1 MAYLPSGDYRVMKT
15 IEVTGQN
22 FYVGGS
28 GTRSRLLW
36 HGPDGGVLVRVQ
48 DPKEVTIEN
57 LDIGNAGT
65 QKNEIDILQTGSGA
79 STRMRYERVWVF
91 GMYRKQPFVKG
102 LQCRDLPP
110 GTVIVADHFNG
121 NLKFTDCARA
131 NLLFNTSFEGAIV
144 VEGKEPQRDGLLGFM
159 TRLATINTNG
169 LFVKDSQNLV
179 MSDYY
184 VESADRMMEF
194 SGKAGDAVGRVT
206 IQMPKSH
213 CSQNP
218 VISLQNYHGHVAIGP
233 SMFYPGGISPAR
245 ITQQGTNPC
254 DFILMACQAYEVTP
268 KIEFAGSAQ
277 CTLLENT
284 GQGMGKNKIPKD
296 ALIKVAEALDDLRR
310 LGAMDLT
317 LNFQ

>member
-1 MAYLPSGDYRVMKT
+1 
-15 IEVTGQN
+15 
-22 FYVGGS
+22 
-28 GTRSRLLW
+28 
-36 HGPDGGVLVRVQ
+36 
-48 DPKEVTIEN
+48 
-57 LDIGNAGT
+57 
-65 QKNEIDILQTGSGA
+65 
-79 STRMRYERVWVF
+79 MRYERVWVF

-194 SGKAGDAVGRVT
+194 RGKPATPWAASPFRCRKAIARRIRLSAYRTTMDTSPSA
-206 IQMPKSH
+206 PA
-213 CSQNP
+213 CSTP
-218 VISLQNYHGHVAIGP
+218 AASARHESPSRARTRVIS
-233 SMFYPGGISPAR
+233 F
-245 ITQQGTNPC
+245 
-254 DFILMACQAYEVTP
+254 
-268 KIEFAGSAQ
+268 
-277 CTLLENT
+277 
-284 GQGMGKNKIPKD
+284 
-296 ALIKVAEALDDLRR
+296 
-310 LGAMDLT
+310 
-317 LNFQ
+317 